1 MWEVLVMAVVGYLFG
16 SIPFGW
22 LAGRYLLNIDVRD
35 VGSGKT
41 GFTNTMRA
49 LGFRRSILVLIAD
62 ILKGCVPVVLARL
75 LVDGEAAQVAAG
87 IGAVAGHNWPVWLG
101 FRGGSGVAT
110 GVGAALAM
118 DPFVV
123 LSAAIVFV
131 ACLAVFRIMSVA
143 SLAGTVAL
151 TVAFIVFAALGLTPA
166 SYVVYGLAVTAM
178 IWWRHRAN
186 IKRLLEGTEPRIG
199 QRTGPVEER
208 AAT

>member
-62 ILKGCVPVVLARL
+62 ILKGCVPVVL
-75 LVDGEAAQVAAG
+75 
-87 IGAVAGHNWPVWLG
+87 AVAGHNWPVWLG